1 MAFVAVGCWGAV
13 VLLFACCG
21 DATPVGKERAP
32 VLRLKGSSAFGSP
45 LVWSAKCGATG
56 VSHVFTP
63 SVKAFYFRRLKSW
76 ILNSA
81 SHQSVSNLARRLR
94 PLRSEIS
101 SQRSSWME
109 ALASS
114 RGLLFHLRRE
124 GLATLSERLFVGP
137 CREHESAR
145 TRAGS
150 SFSSWEKESRPPRSE
165 I

>member
-1 MAFVAVGCWGAV
+1 MCRRRIGCGSSKIVPWLSSREFEGLRPAQGNLVREVAQDLSSRGGSSFILKGGPV
-13 VLLFACCG
+13 
-21 DATPVGKERAP
+21 ATPSATIRIPPRDHESARTRAD
-32 VLRLKGSSAFGSP
+32 SSFSP
-45 LVWSAKCGATG
+45 WEK
-56 VSHVFTP
+56 
-63 SVKAFYFRRLKSW
+63 
-76 ILNSA
+76 
-81 SHQSVSNLARRLR
+81 RLR

-101 SQRSSWME
+101 SQGSSWME

-145 TRAGS
+145 VRADS